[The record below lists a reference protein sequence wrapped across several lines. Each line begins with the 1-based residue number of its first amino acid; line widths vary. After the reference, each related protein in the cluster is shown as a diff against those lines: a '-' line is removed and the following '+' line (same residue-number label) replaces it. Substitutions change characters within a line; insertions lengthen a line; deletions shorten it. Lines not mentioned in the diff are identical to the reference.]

1 MICPSC
7 SVENPDSA
15 RFCKNCGAPLAAP
28 SVPAPP
34 PPPPVNPP
42 PPPVY
47 QAPPPPPAPSDY
59 DAPIPPPYEIP
70 PAYQAPP
77 PPAAGDARSKVQAP
91 AIALMAVAILGIG
104 WQVVWMILNLVG
116 SGMSMLGNMS
126 SDLPAEMAPEFL
138 SLMSG
143 GVGILFSLIG
153 IGIGVVILL
162 AALKMKKLQ
171 SWAFALIGSIIAMI
185 PCLSPCC
192 CIGLPVGIWALIVL
206 LNKDVKS
213 AFL

>member
-34 PPPPVNPP
+34 PPPPVTPP